1 MNIKFANGELKEVNM
16 ENNFVQGVHGKY
28 NFYVIAFDSQNH
40 FTNYGNEHID
50 LTLKQAQEIYS
61 KTVLENPKHV
71 NTMLGVAY
79 SAEKLE
85 RDRYGTDAVD
95 LLQCIDGKIKL
106 CEDYKQSP
114 LLSAEGFIAVNTVNI
129 LKKSIGDWQKQL
141 DKNSSQKSVSHQKPH
156 SISSQSNSLLGKL
169 RNNQARLNESEHSDG
184 TSAYL
189 ENI

>member
-1 MNIKFANGELKEVNM
+1 M
-16 ENNFVQGVHGKY
+16 ENNFVQGIHGKY

-40 FTNYGNEHID
+40 FTNYGDEHID

-79 SAEKLE
+79 ITEKPE
-85 RDRYGTDAVD
+85 RDRYGTNAVD
-95 LLQCIDGKIKL
+95 LLQCIDGKIIL

-114 LLSAEGFIAVNTVNI
+114 LLSTEGLIAVNAVNI
-129 LKKSIGDWQKQL
+129 LKKSIEGLQKQL
-141 DKNSSQKSVSHQKPH
+141 DKNSSQKSVPKQQN
-156 SISSQSNSLLGKL
+156 ISSQSNSLLGKL
-169 RNNQARLNESEHSDG
+169 RENQTKLNEKEHSDG
-184 TSAYL
+184 MSAHL

>member
-1 MNIKFANGELKEVNM
+1 M
-16 ENNFVQGVHGKY
+16 ENNFVQGVQGKY

-79 SAEKLE
+79 SAEKPE

-114 LLSAEGFIAVNTVNI
+114 LLSNEGLIAVNTVNI
-129 LKKSIGDWQKQL
+129 LKKSIEGLQKQL
-141 DKNSSQKSVSHQKPH
+141 DKNSGQKSVPKQQN
-156 SISSQSNSLLGKL
+156 ISSQSNSLLGKL
-169 RNNQARLNESEHSDG
+169 RDNQARLNESEHSDG

>member
-1 MNIKFANGELKEVNM
+1 MSQKRVLPEPDEPIIQQFRFL
-16 ENNFVQGVHGKY
+16 
-28 NFYVIAFDSQNH
+28 AF
-40 FTNYGNEHID
+40 
-50 LTLKQAQEIYS
+50 
-61 KTVLENPKHV
+61 
-71 NTMLGVAY
+71 
-79 SAEKLE
+79 
-85 RDRYGTDAVD
+85 
-95 LLQCIDGKIKL
+95 
-106 CEDYKQSP
+106 
-114 LLSAEGFIAVNTVNI
+114 AVNTVNI

>member
-1 MNIKFANGELKEVNM
+1 M
-16 ENNFVQGVHGKY
+16 ENNFVQGIHGKY

-40 FTNYGNEHID
+40 FTNYGDEHID

-79 SAEKLE
+79 ITEKPE

-95 LLQCIDGKIKL
+95 LLQCIDGKIRL
-106 CEDYKQSP
+106 CENYKQSV
-114 LLSAEGFIAVNTVNI
+114 LLSTEGLIAVNTVNI
-129 LKKSIGDWQKQL
+129 LKKSIEGLQKQP
-141 DKNSSQKSVSHQKPH
+141 DKKSEQKPVPKQQN
-156 SISSQSNSLLGKL
+156 ISSQSNSLLGRL
-169 RNNQARLNESEHSDG
+169 RENQTKLNEKEHSDG
-184 TSAYL
+184 MSAHL

>member
-1 MNIKFANGELKEVNM
+1 M

-61 KTVLENPKHV
+61 KIVLENPKHV

-79 SAEKLE
+79 SAEKPE

-169 RNNQARLNESEHSDG
+169 RDNQARLNESEHSDG
-184 TSAYL
+184 TSAHL

>member
-1 MNIKFANGELKEVNM
+1 MNIKFAIGELKEVNM
-16 ENNFVQGVHGKY
+16 ENNFIQGIHGKY

-114 LLSAEGFIAVNTVNI
+114 LLSAEGLIAVNTVNI
-129 LKKSIGDWQKQL
+129 LKKASEICRNIL
-141 DKNSSQKSVSHQKPH
+141 IRTAVKNQFLIRISTALAVNLIHFSVSFVIIRQ
-156 SISSQSNSLLGKL
+156 G
-169 RNNQARLNESEHSDG
+169 
-184 TSAYL
+184 
-189 ENI
+189 